1 MYDLFRHNAIAHL
14 KDSIVVST
22 LYHSVN
28 VTFMCAE
35 KSKTSR
41 DSLYCDMFLIASLRS
56 ACISLE
62 DTKMM
67 RKSPP
72 VTPD

>member
-1 MYDLFRHNAIAHL
+1 MYVLFRHNAIAHL
-14 KDSIVVST
+14 KDGTVVST

-35 KSKTSR
+35 KSKNSC
-41 DSLYCDMFLIASLRS
+41 DSLYCDILLIASLRS

>member
-1 MYDLFRHNAIAHL
+1 MYVLFRHNAIAHL
-14 KDSIVVST
+14 KDGIVVST
-22 LYHSVN
+22 LYHSAN

-35 KSKTSR
+35 KSKNSR
-41 DSLYCDMFLIASLRS
+41 DSLYCDMLLIASLRS